1 MIHRKEVFVDFSH
14 SNETVINFAHVF
26 ELGEIDIDDETAR
39 VSEELEI
46 SGTARK
52 TQVGAD
58 VAGRIAGSL
67 EIACHRCLKPLE
79 AAIDIEFKDDFVT
92 LDVYEKSSGEN
103 HAVAGA
109 DLDVSIYD
117 GERIDINELAREQI
131 LLNLPARQ
139 LCEENCAGLCETC
152 GVNKNT
158 ENCSCEAETID
169 PRWKALKQL
178 KSQK

>member
-26 ELGEIDIDDETAR
+26 EPGEIDIDDETAR
-39 VSEELEI
+39 VSGELEI

-52 TQVGAD
+52 TQAGAD

-79 AAIDIEFKDDFVT
+79 AAIDIKFKDDFVT
-92 LDVYEKSSGEN
+92 LDVYEKSGGEN

-158 ENCSCEAETID
+158 ENCSCGAETID
-169 PRWKALKQL
+169 PRWKALEELRNKN
-178 KSQK
+178 